1 MHYQQN
7 KLQKLIAQVA
17 DKLQI
22 EVEPVPIADFL
33 PLPENA
39 DKRAILVGEFD
50 NLTVYIFDPYTI
62 ALSKL
67 ERGFDTDIEDIL
79 FLIQQNLIEIEQL
92 AIFTEKA
99 ISRAYEFNLDSRAM
113 RRHLQVIRQ
122 LR

>member
-1 MHYQQN
+1 M
-7 KLQKLIAQVA
+7 
-17 DKLQI
+17 
-22 EVEPVPIADFL
+22 
-33 PLPENA
+33 PENA

-67 ERGFDTDIEDIL
+67 ERGFDTDIEGIL

-99 ISRAYEFNLDSRAM
+99 ISRAYEFNLDSQAM